1 MKRGKPA
8 PGGGSAKKAEKPITS
23 FFFKQPSPAKAPAA
37 KPSVVVDDET
47 SASPPSK
54 RRRGS
59 DQEPFAAPVTQKPP
73 TPVKP
78 ESEAPAVDAPA
89 TATRYAPAVA
99 AVTAAALASIAPSQP
114 DRHDRFVRKLAL
126 DHRRRDGTNRGGAE
140 GPSDGATEGRLG
152 ADGADA
158 HAGSSRA
165 GEPREESHYARRPG
179 ARPSAS
185 TSSRSTQ
192 KMTPL
197 EEQVSRHKAE
207 HPGVLLLIEVGYKF
221 HFYGEDA
228 RVAAKTLNIF
238 AYQSRNYLTASVP
251 VPRLHVYV
259 RRLVDAGHKVGVIR
273 QTETAALKAA
283 GEYANDG
290 TGTGKNASLFERKL
304 VGLYTKSTLEAG
316 VAVDPSGGTNDRGET
331 AGAGDG
337 LRTTG
342 VLLCVAESF
351 ESSTSTRIG
360 LAAIDASTGD
370 VRHAE
375 FDDTQARSG
384 LEARL
389 LQLSPAEVLLVEPVS
404 AATARLVA
412 AVFGEGK
419 GARVERVAAASGYAD
434 ARDAE
439 KALER
444 YGETRTRDD
453 HGNDASLRNEKERKE
468 ESLEA
473 DGERRRMNDAP
484 PVRGQTARA
493 VATAFDWLKQ
503 FGLDGVS
510 RLIREN
516 AAFAPLAGAGDGG
529 NTMRLSPNVIRQLEL
544 FRSSEDNHRGSLV
557 WLLSANALTAGGAR
571 LCRSWVAHPLT
582 DAREIRERLDAVR
595 ELAETA
601 EPDSGGRL
609 ETLTAALR
617 RCHGAKNAGDAER
630 YLARVFH
637 GTATPAELVL
647 ALGSISAFAGA
658 VTEMAERAKAQAGD
672 ESHENENENETDD
685 LGLSSLCQSRLLR
698 RLLFE
703 ACDPHVAATCA
714 SLLSAVDAE
723 AARAGRATPATALKP
738 DDTRFPEL
746 EGTRKAVADA
756 IADLNDLLPE
766 LRDALVRGAENTTV
780 SGAGKQKTL
789 SAKLGGATKGAVS
802 LVPACLGYVTVALVE
817 HLIELPESLEG
828 VPHDWVRVSTNK
840 SKKVVRYHPPAVL
853 ERAAALERARER
865 HAGACEAAW
874 RRFLSVECAGRFLEL
889 RGAVRAAAGLDAL
902 CSFAALARQE
912 GYCCPTFLD
921 ADETDETSDET
932 SGDAFLD
939 IREGRHPILDATLIG
954 GDSVVPNSV
963 RLGSARCFGKRLE
976 SAPGPPNFP
985 VLFPDISDSP
995 YSAFSNEE
1003 ENPRALVVTGPNMG
1017 GKSCFVRQTALL
1029 VLMAQCGSFTP
1040 ARAMTLTPFEGVH
1053 TRMGAADN
1061 LAMGSSTFLEEM
1073 SECASILNAVTRE
1086 KRSLVV
1092 LDELGR
1098 GTSTHDG
1105 VAVAHATLEHLVGAR
1120 AGGSRPDG
1128 SFGEENAPS
1137 SSSSSSSRGTLT
1149 LFVTHYPSVA
1159 REVVAKRPRECAAAF
1174 TSYAEKRRTRS
1185 TTASGPEAE
1194 DETDLRAEKNADEA
1208 LAAADEI
1215 DFLYAL
1221 TPGVAH
1227 RSFGLNVARMA
1238 GVPPGVLRSAAAKAR
1253 ELETGM
1259 SRKAAA
1265 RVASEARRD
1274 GGFGGAGERALLGA
1288 CAEIADAAGA
1298 VVRALRDAGD
1308 VEAVAAA
1315 QARAR
1320 EATREGREDVR

>member
-1 MKRGKPA
+1 
-8 PGGGSAKKAEKPITS
+8 
-23 FFFKQPSPAKAPAA
+23 
-37 KPSVVVDDET
+37 
-47 SASPPSK
+47 
-54 RRRGS
+54 
-59 DQEPFAAPVTQKPP
+59 
-73 TPVKP
+73 
-78 ESEAPAVDAPA
+78 
-89 TATRYAPAVA
+89 
-99 AVTAAALASIAPSQP
+99 
-114 DRHDRFVRKLAL
+114 
-126 DHRRRDGTNRGGAE
+126 
-140 GPSDGATEGRLG
+140 
-152 ADGADA
+152 
-158 HAGSSRA
+158 
-165 GEPREESHYARRPG
+165 
-179 ARPSAS
+179 
-185 TSSRSTQ
+185 
-192 KMTPL
+192 
-197 EEQVSRHKAE
+197 
-207 HPGVLLLIEVGYKF
+207 
-221 HFYGEDA
+221 
-228 RVAAKTLNIF
+228 
-238 AYQSRNYLTASVP
+238 
-251 VPRLHVYV
+251 
-259 RRLVDAGHKVGVIR
+259 
-273 QTETAALKAA
+273 
-283 GEYANDG
+283 
-290 TGTGKNASLFERKL
+290 
-304 VGLYTKSTLEAG
+304 
-316 VAVDPSGGTNDRGET
+316 
-331 AGAGDG
+331 
-337 LRTTG
+337 
-342 VLLCVAESF
+342 
-351 ESSTSTRIG
+351 
-360 LAAIDASTGD
+360 
-370 VRHAE
+370 
-375 FDDTQARSG
+375 
-384 LEARL
+384 
-389 LQLSPAEVLLVEPVS
+389 
-404 AATARLVA
+404 
-412 AVFGEGK
+412 
-419 GARVERVAAASGYAD
+419 
-434 ARDAE
+434 
-439 KALER
+439 
-444 YGETRTRDD
+444 
-453 HGNDASLRNEKERKE
+453 
-468 ESLEA
+468 
-473 DGERRRMNDAP
+473 
-484 PVRGQTARA
+484 
-493 VATAFDWLKQ
+493 
-503 FGLDGVS
+503 
-510 RLIREN
+510 
-516 AAFAPLAGAGDGG
+516 
-529 NTMRLSPNVIRQLEL
+529 
-544 FRSSEDNHRGSLV
+544 
-557 WLLSANALTAGGAR
+557 
-571 LCRSWVAHPLT
+571 
-582 DAREIRERLDAVR
+582 
-595 ELAETA
+595 
-601 EPDSGGRL
+601 
-609 ETLTAALR
+609 
-617 RCHGAKNAGDAER
+617 
-630 YLARVFH
+630 
-637 GTATPAELVL
+637 
-647 ALGSISAFAGA
+647 
-658 VTEMAERAKAQAGD
+658 
-672 ESHENENENETDD
+672 
-685 LGLSSLCQSRLLR
+685 
-698 RLLFE
+698 
-703 ACDPHVAATCA
+703 
-714 SLLSAVDAE
+714 
-723 AARAGRATPATALKP
+723 
-738 DDTRFPEL
+738 
-746 EGTRKAVADA
+746 
-756 IADLNDLLPE
+756 LLPE
-766 LRDALVRGAENTTV
+766 LRDALVRGAENASTF

-802 LVPACLGYVTVALVE
+802 LVPARLGYVTVALVE

-921 ADETDETSDET
+921 ADETDETDER
-932 SGDAFLD
+932 GDAFLD

-963 RLGSARCFGKRLE
+963 RLGSARAFGKRLE
-976 SAPGPPNFP
+976 SFPSGTESFP
-985 VLFPDISDSP
+985 VLTDISDSP

-1073 SECASILNAVTRE
+1073 SECASILRAVTKE

-1128 SFGEENAPS
+1128 SFGEENA

-1288 CAEIADAAGA
+1288 CAEIADAAGV

>member
-1 MKRGKPA
+1 
-8 PGGGSAKKAEKPITS
+8 
-23 FFFKQPSPAKAPAA
+23 
-37 KPSVVVDDET
+37 
-47 SASPPSK
+47 
-54 RRRGS
+54 
-59 DQEPFAAPVTQKPP
+59 
-73 TPVKP
+73 
-78 ESEAPAVDAPA
+78 
-89 TATRYAPAVA
+89 
-99 AVTAAALASIAPSQP
+99 
-114 DRHDRFVRKLAL
+114 
-126 DHRRRDGTNRGGAE
+126 
-140 GPSDGATEGRLG
+140 
-152 ADGADA
+152 
-158 HAGSSRA
+158 
-165 GEPREESHYARRPG
+165 
-179 ARPSAS
+179 
-185 TSSRSTQ
+185 
-192 KMTPL
+192 
-197 EEQVSRHKAE
+197 
-207 HPGVLLLIEVGYKF
+207 
-221 HFYGEDA
+221 
-228 RVAAKTLNIF
+228 
-238 AYQSRNYLTASVP
+238 
-251 VPRLHVYV
+251 
-259 RRLVDAGHKVGVIR
+259 
-273 QTETAALKAA
+273 
-283 GEYANDG
+283 
-290 TGTGKNASLFERKL
+290 
-304 VGLYTKSTLEAG
+304 
-316 VAVDPSGGTNDRGET
+316 
-331 AGAGDG
+331 
-337 LRTTG
+337 
-342 VLLCVAESF
+342 
-351 ESSTSTRIG
+351 
-360 LAAIDASTGD
+360 
-370 VRHAE
+370 
-375 FDDTQARSG
+375 
-384 LEARL
+384 
-389 LQLSPAEVLLVEPVS
+389 
-404 AATARLVA
+404 
-412 AVFGEGK
+412 
-419 GARVERVAAASGYAD
+419 
-434 ARDAE
+434 
-439 KALER
+439 
-444 YGETRTRDD
+444 
-453 HGNDASLRNEKERKE
+453 
-468 ESLEA
+468 
-473 DGERRRMNDAP
+473 
-484 PVRGQTARA
+484 
-493 VATAFDWLKQ
+493 
-503 FGLDGVS
+503 
-510 RLIREN
+510 
-516 AAFAPLAGAGDGG
+516 
-529 NTMRLSPNVIRQLEL
+529 
-544 FRSSEDNHRGSLV
+544 
-557 WLLSANALTAGGAR
+557 
-571 LCRSWVAHPLT
+571 
-582 DAREIRERLDAVR
+582 
-595 ELAETA
+595 
-601 EPDSGGRL
+601 
-609 ETLTAALR
+609 
-617 RCHGAKNAGDAER
+617 
-630 YLARVFH
+630 
-637 GTATPAELVL
+637 
-647 ALGSISAFAGA
+647 
-658 VTEMAERAKAQAGD
+658 
-672 ESHENENENETDD
+672 
-685 LGLSSLCQSRLLR
+685 
-698 RLLFE
+698 
-703 ACDPHVAATCA
+703 
-714 SLLSAVDAE
+714 
-723 AARAGRATPATALKP
+723 
-738 DDTRFPEL
+738 
-746 EGTRKAVADA
+746 
-756 IADLNDLLPE
+756 LLPE
-766 LRDALVRGAENTTV
+766 LRDALVRGAENASTS

-802 LVPACLGYVTVALVE
+802 LVPARLGYVTVALVE

-921 ADETDETSDET
+921 ADETDETDER
-932 SGDAFLD
+932 GDAFLD

-963 RLGSARCFGKRLE
+963 RLGSARAFGKRLE
-976 SAPGPPNFP
+976 SFPSGTESFP
-985 VLFPDISDSP
+985 VLTDISDSP
-995 YSAFSNEE
+995 YSALSNEE

-1128 SFGEENAPS
+1128 SFGEENA

-1288 CAEIADAAGA
+1288 CAEIADAAGV
-1298 VVRALRDAGD
+1298 VVRALCDAGD

>member
-1 MKRGKPA
+1 
-8 PGGGSAKKAEKPITS
+8 
-23 FFFKQPSPAKAPAA
+23 
-37 KPSVVVDDET
+37 
-47 SASPPSK
+47 
-54 RRRGS
+54 
-59 DQEPFAAPVTQKPP
+59 
-73 TPVKP
+73 
-78 ESEAPAVDAPA
+78 
-89 TATRYAPAVA
+89 
-99 AVTAAALASIAPSQP
+99 
-114 DRHDRFVRKLAL
+114 
-126 DHRRRDGTNRGGAE
+126 
-140 GPSDGATEGRLG
+140 
-152 ADGADA
+152 
-158 HAGSSRA
+158 
-165 GEPREESHYARRPG
+165 
-179 ARPSAS
+179 
-185 TSSRSTQ
+185 
-192 KMTPL
+192 
-197 EEQVSRHKAE
+197 
-207 HPGVLLLIEVGYKF
+207 
-221 HFYGEDA
+221 
-228 RVAAKTLNIF
+228 
-238 AYQSRNYLTASVP
+238 
-251 VPRLHVYV
+251 
-259 RRLVDAGHKVGVIR
+259 
-273 QTETAALKAA
+273 
-283 GEYANDG
+283 
-290 TGTGKNASLFERKL
+290 
-304 VGLYTKSTLEAG
+304 
-316 VAVDPSGGTNDRGET
+316 
-331 AGAGDG
+331 
-337 LRTTG
+337 
-342 VLLCVAESF
+342 
-351 ESSTSTRIG
+351 
-360 LAAIDASTGD
+360 
-370 VRHAE
+370 
-375 FDDTQARSG
+375 
-384 LEARL
+384 
-389 LQLSPAEVLLVEPVS
+389 
-404 AATARLVA
+404 
-412 AVFGEGK
+412 
-419 GARVERVAAASGYAD
+419 
-434 ARDAE
+434 
-439 KALER
+439 
-444 YGETRTRDD
+444 
-453 HGNDASLRNEKERKE
+453 
-468 ESLEA
+468 
-473 DGERRRMNDAP
+473 
-484 PVRGQTARA
+484 
-493 VATAFDWLKQ
+493 
-503 FGLDGVS
+503 
-510 RLIREN
+510 
-516 AAFAPLAGAGDGG
+516 
-529 NTMRLSPNVIRQLEL
+529 
-544 FRSSEDNHRGSLV
+544 
-557 WLLSANALTAGGAR
+557 
-571 LCRSWVAHPLT
+571 
-582 DAREIRERLDAVR
+582 
-595 ELAETA
+595 
-601 EPDSGGRL
+601 
-609 ETLTAALR
+609 
-617 RCHGAKNAGDAER
+617 
-630 YLARVFH
+630 
-637 GTATPAELVL
+637 
-647 ALGSISAFAGA
+647 
-658 VTEMAERAKAQAGD
+658 
-672 ESHENENENETDD
+672 
-685 LGLSSLCQSRLLR
+685 
-698 RLLFE
+698 
-703 ACDPHVAATCA
+703 
-714 SLLSAVDAE
+714 LLSAVDAE

-738 DDTRFPEL
+738 DDNRFPEL

-766 LRDALVRGAENTTV
+766 LRDALVRGAENASTS

-789 SAKLGGATKGAVS
+789 SAKLGGATKGKGAVS

-817 HLIELPESLEG
+817 HLIELPETLEG

-921 ADETDETSDET
+921 ADETDETDER
-932 SGDAFLD
+932 GDAFLD

-963 RLGSARCFGKRLE
+963 RLGSARAFGKRLE
-976 SAPGPPNFP
+976 SFPSGTESFP
-985 VLFPDISDSP
+985 VLEDISDSP

-1128 SFGEENAPS
+1128 SFGEENA

-1185 TTASGPEAE
+1185 TTASGSEAE

>member
-23 FFFKQPSPAKAPAA
+23 FFFKQPSPAKAPAP

-59 DQEPFAAPVTQKPP
+59 DQEPPAAPVTQKPP

-78 ESEAPAVDAPA
+78 EEDAPAVDAPA

-140 GPSDGATEGRLG
+140 GEDGATEGRLG

-165 GEPREESHYARRPG
+165 GEPHYEESHYARRPG
-179 ARPSAS
+179 AASAS
-185 TSSRSTQ
+185 EKTPSSRLTS

-197 EEQVSRHKAE
+197 EEQVARHKAE

-283 GEYANDG
+283 GEYATNDG
-290 TGTGKNASLFERKL
+290 GNGKNGLFERKL

-331 AGAGDG
+331 AAPFGDW
-337 LRTTG
+337 RTTG
-342 VLLCVAESF
+342 VLLCVAES
-351 ESSTSTRIG
+351 SSKETDSTRIG

-375 FDDTQARSG
+375 FDDTQARSE

-404 AATARLVA
+404 PATSRLVA

-444 YGETRTRDD
+444 YGETRTDD
-453 HGNDASLRNEKERKE
+453 HGRDALRNERKE
-468 ESLEA
+468 ESLGM
-473 DGERRRMNDAP
+473 DGERMRKNDAP

-493 VATAFDWLKQ
+493 VATAFDWLRQ

-529 NTMRLSPNVIRQLEL
+529 TTMRLSPNVIRQLEL
-544 FRSSEDNHRGSLV
+544 FRSSEDAHRGSLV

-582 DAREIRERLDAVR
+582 DAREIRERLGAVR

-637 GTATPAELVL
+637 GTATPAELVA

-658 VTEMAERAKAQAGD
+658 VAEMAERAKARDD
-672 ESHENENENETDD
+672 ESPPPSRPDAVYENETDD
-685 LGLSSLCQSRLLR
+685 LGLSSLCASRLLR

-738 DDTRFPEL
+738 DDARFPEL
-746 EGTRKAVADA
+746 EGTRNAVADA
-756 IADLNDLLPE
+756 VRDLDDLLPE
-766 LRDALVRGAENTTV
+766 LRDALVRGAETF

-789 SAKLGGATKGAVS
+789 SSRGGATRAHS
-802 LVPACLGYVTVALVE
+802 LVPARLGYVTVALVE

-874 RRFLSVECAGRFLEL
+874 RRFLSVECAEKFLEL

-921 ADETDETSDET
+921 ADETSER
-932 SGDAFLD
+932 GDAFLD
-939 IREGRHPILDATLIG
+939 IREGRHPILDATLAG
-954 GDSVVPNSV
+954 GERVVPNSV
-963 RLGSARCFGKRLE
+963 RLGSRGAFGKRLE
-976 SAPGPPNFP
+976 SASGTDVP
-985 VLFPDISDSP
+985 VRGVDEDSP
-995 YSAFSNEE
+995 PPALPH

-1029 VLMAQCGSFTP
+1029 VLMAQCGSFAP

-1073 SECASILNAVTRE
+1073 SECASILRAVARE
-1086 KRSLVV
+1086 RRSLVV

-1105 VAVAHATLEHLVGAR
+1105 VAVAHATLEHLVGGVR
-1120 AGGSRPDG
+1120 KRDKDFFGGD
-1128 SFGEENAPS
+1128 ENAS
-1137 SSSSSSSRGTLT
+1137 SSFSSSASGALT

-1159 REVVAKRPRECAAAF
+1159 REVVAKRPRACAAAF
-1174 TSYAEKRRTRS
+1174 TSYAEKRRTS
-1185 TTASGPEAE
+1185 ATASGPLRAE
-1194 DETDLRAEKNADEA
+1194 DETKRFRLGEKNPDDDEA

-1238 GVPPGVLRSAAAKAR
+1238 GVPPGVIRSAAAKAR

-1265 RVASEARRD
+1265 RAAREARRD
-1274 GGFGGAGERALLGA
+1274 GGAGGAGERALLGA

-1320 EATREGREDVR
+1320 EATSRGEKT

>member
-1 MKRGKPA
+1 
-8 PGGGSAKKAEKPITS
+8 
-23 FFFKQPSPAKAPAA
+23 
-37 KPSVVVDDET
+37 
-47 SASPPSK
+47 
-54 RRRGS
+54 
-59 DQEPFAAPVTQKPP
+59 
-73 TPVKP
+73 
-78 ESEAPAVDAPA
+78 
-89 TATRYAPAVA
+89 
-99 AVTAAALASIAPSQP
+99 
-114 DRHDRFVRKLAL
+114 
-126 DHRRRDGTNRGGAE
+126 
-140 GPSDGATEGRLG
+140 
-152 ADGADA
+152 
-158 HAGSSRA
+158 
-165 GEPREESHYARRPG
+165 
-179 ARPSAS
+179 
-185 TSSRSTQ
+185 
-192 KMTPL
+192 
-197 EEQVSRHKAE
+197 
-207 HPGVLLLIEVGYKF
+207 
-221 HFYGEDA
+221 
-228 RVAAKTLNIF
+228 
-238 AYQSRNYLTASVP
+238 
-251 VPRLHVYV
+251 
-259 RRLVDAGHKVGVIR
+259 
-273 QTETAALKAA
+273 
-283 GEYANDG
+283 
-290 TGTGKNASLFERKL
+290 
-304 VGLYTKSTLEAG
+304 
-316 VAVDPSGGTNDRGET
+316 
-331 AGAGDG
+331 
-337 LRTTG
+337 
-342 VLLCVAESF
+342 
-351 ESSTSTRIG
+351 
-360 LAAIDASTGD
+360 
-370 VRHAE
+370 
-375 FDDTQARSG
+375 
-384 LEARL
+384 
-389 LQLSPAEVLLVEPVS
+389 
-404 AATARLVA
+404 
-412 AVFGEGK
+412 
-419 GARVERVAAASGYAD
+419 
-434 ARDAE
+434 
-439 KALER
+439 
-444 YGETRTRDD
+444 
-453 HGNDASLRNEKERKE
+453 
-468 ESLEA
+468 
-473 DGERRRMNDAP
+473 
-484 PVRGQTARA
+484 
-493 VATAFDWLKQ
+493 
-503 FGLDGVS
+503 
-510 RLIREN
+510 
-516 AAFAPLAGAGDGG
+516 
-529 NTMRLSPNVIRQLEL
+529 
-544 FRSSEDNHRGSLV
+544 
-557 WLLSANALTAGGAR
+557 
-571 LCRSWVAHPLT
+571 
-582 DAREIRERLDAVR
+582 
-595 ELAETA
+595 
-601 EPDSGGRL
+601 
-609 ETLTAALR
+609 
-617 RCHGAKNAGDAER
+617 
-630 YLARVFH
+630 
-637 GTATPAELVL
+637 
-647 ALGSISAFAGA
+647 
-658 VTEMAERAKAQAGD
+658 
-672 ESHENENENETDD
+672 
-685 LGLSSLCQSRLLR
+685 
-698 RLLFE
+698 
-703 ACDPHVAATCA
+703 
-714 SLLSAVDAE
+714 
-723 AARAGRATPATALKP
+723 
-738 DDTRFPEL
+738 
-746 EGTRKAVADA
+746 
-756 IADLNDLLPE
+756 
-766 LRDALVRGAENTTV
+766 
-780 SGAGKQKTL
+780 
-789 SAKLGGATKGAVS
+789 
-802 LVPACLGYVTVALVE
+802 
-817 HLIELPESLEG
+817 

-921 ADETDETSDET
+921 ADETDETDER
-932 SGDAFLD
+932 GDAFLD

-963 RLGSARCFGKRLE
+963 RLGSARAFGKRLE
-976 SAPGPPNFP
+976 SFPSGTESFP
-985 VLFPDISDSP
+985 VLTDISDSP
-995 YSAFSNEE
+995 YSALSNEE

-1128 SFGEENAPS
+1128 SFGEENA